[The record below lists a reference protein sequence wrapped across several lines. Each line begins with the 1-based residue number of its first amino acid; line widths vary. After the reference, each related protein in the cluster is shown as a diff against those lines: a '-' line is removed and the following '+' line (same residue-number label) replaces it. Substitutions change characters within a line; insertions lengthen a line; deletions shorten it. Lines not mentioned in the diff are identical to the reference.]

1 VDSVAAVMADIFL
14 EILEQSEEQ
23 TPEVAVVVAVRAA
36 NLDLQVVLVL

>member
-14 EILEQSEEQ
+14 EILEQLEEQ
-23 TPEVAVVVAVRAA
+23 TPEVVAAAVAQEA